1 MERFLKHMR
10 NNFNTMI
17 KMKNKFSLAVIAG
30 LVLVI
35 AASCDPARKYEKEEA
50 EKIQNYLNDHP
61 SIDYIKKES
70 GLYYCD
76 TIVGTGDQVV
86 ATDSVYFDYIMRYL
100 DGWKIQDTCF
110 VAKVG
115 MGYLIPGVEEAFL
128 YMKDGGWSKIVVPSY
143 LAYGN
148 YDPRLPAYTPL
159 LYDLNI
165 TKVVHNK

>member
-1 MERFLKHMR
+1 MKY
-10 NNFNTMI
+10 NFNTMI
-17 KMKNKFSLAVIAG
+17 NMKNKFRLAIIAG

-50 EKIQNYLNDHP
+50 EKIHAYLSNHP
-61 SIDYIKKES
+61 ALDYIKKQS

-86 ATDSVYFDYIMRYL
+86 ATDSVYFDYVMRYL
-100 DGWKIQDTCF
+100 DGWEIQDSCY

-115 MGYLIPGVEEAFL
+115 VGDLIPGVDEAL
-128 YMKDGGWSKIVVPSY
+128 MLMKDGGWSKIVVPSY
-143 LAYGN
+143 LGYGN
-148 YDPRLPAYTPL
+148 TGIWFPAWTPL
-159 LYDLNI
+159 LYDLNV